1 LVFFPLEGNI
11 ILVERIKSSV
21 GERVVRERRKN
32 LKGLKRAEAHSLV
45 CREA

>member
-11 ILVERIKSSV
+11 ILVERIKSQ
-21 GERVVRERRKN
+21 GERELLERRKK
-32 LKGLKRAEAHSLV
+32 LKGWKRAEAHSLV